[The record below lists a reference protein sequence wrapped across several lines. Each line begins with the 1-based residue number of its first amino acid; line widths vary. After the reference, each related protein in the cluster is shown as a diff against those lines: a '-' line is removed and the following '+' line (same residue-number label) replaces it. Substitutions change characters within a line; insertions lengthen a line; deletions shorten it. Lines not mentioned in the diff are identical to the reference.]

1 MEAPM
6 GISRTEAASALTDI
20 ERTTGRSR
28 ELKGYQIAGPIL
40 MVWGVVWAI
49 GYSAMGLLPVERWG
63 LVWLPLDVVGLAAT
77 VLLSRRPRVNGQAG
91 KVGMGWRIGVGS
103 MAVVAFYAATMTLF
117 RPTSMEAG
125 LAYPGVV
132 TGLIYAMVGIAFM
145 PRFLWIG
152 AGVFAASLVGYFLFQ
167 PWLAFWMAAVGGG
180 GLILSGL
187 WLRRA

>member
-20 ERTTGRSR
+20 ERTAGRSR

-63 LVWLPLDVVGLAAT
+63 LVWLPLDVAGMVAT
-77 VLLSRRPRVNGQAG
+77 ILLSRRPRGNG
-91 KVGMGWRIGVGS
+91 KTGMGWRIGVGS
-103 MAVVAFYAATMTLF
+103 VAVVAFYAATLTLF
-117 RPTSMEAG
+117 QPASMEAG

-132 TGLIYAMVGIAFM
+132 TGLIYAMVGVAFM

>member
-1 MEAPM
+1 M

-20 ERTTGRSR
+20 ERTAGRSR

-77 VLLSRRPRVNGQAG
+77 VLLSRRPRMNGQAG
-91 KVGMGWRIGVGS
+91 KVGMGWRMGVGVL
-103 MAVVAFYAATMTLF
+103 AVLAFFVGTYTVF
-117 RPTSMEAG
+117 QPTTIEPAIV
-125 LAYPGVV
+125 YPGLV
-132 TGLIYAMVGIAFM
+132 TGLVYTMVGVAYM

-152 AGVFAASLVGYFLFQ
+152 AGVFVASLVGHFLFQ

-180 GLILSGL
+180 GLILAGL

>member
-1 MEAPM
+1 M
-6 GISRTEAASALTDI
+6 GISRNEAASALTDI
-20 ERTTGRSR
+20 ERTAGRSR

-63 LVWLPLDVVGLAAT
+63 VIWLPLDVAGLAAT
-77 VLLSRRPRVNGQAG
+77 VLLSRRPRVNGKTGQA
-91 KVGMGWRIGVGS
+91 GMGWRIGVGS
-103 MAVVAFYAATMTLF
+103 LAVVAFYAATLTLF
-117 RPTSMEAG
+117 RPTSVDVG

-132 TGLIYAMVGIAFM
+132 TGLIYAMVGLAFM

-180 GLILSGL
+180 GLVLSGL